1 MQISMLTHSEAE
13 TEAEQRGRTLSV
25 RLMNGRT
32 EACPGST
39 QSEPRPSVSDLAQQQ
54 NLGRDTLQA
63 KISILRVSD
72 QRRKNAIRDQVT
84 TEKPKGG
91 KALPGGGRCA
101 GEFCPLIPRRPGH
114 GVHSTSSSMEPCQN
128 RTVCCVMRTSAS
140 ASAHGTSRKNI
151 NSSPRE

>member
-1 MQISMLTHSEAE
+1 MQISMLTHTEAD

-25 RLMNGRT
+25 LLMNGRT
-32 EACPGST
+32 EARPAST

-54 NLGRDTLQA
+54 NLGRGTLQA
-63 KISILRVSD
+63 KISVLGVSD

-101 GEFCPLIPRRPGH
+101 GEFCPLIPQRPRAR
-114 GVHSTSSSMEPCQN
+114 SSLHLIINGAVSKQDSMLCDADI
-128 RTVCCVMRTSAS
+128 RI
-140 ASAHGTSRKNI
+140 G
-151 NSSPRE
+151 